1 MTDTPRDT
9 ARMLTGLLA
18 ASHLI
23 ALERLPSLVNEH
35 AAHAGLF
42 DVRIYIA
49 DLQKEVLRLLTGRGL
64 DAAGNEGPGP
74 EELRIDTTL
83 AGRAFQEVRILPKTG
98 DDGRVEWWWVPL
110 LNGTERLGVIR
121 LSTRIPDDQALSDI
135 KALASLIAL
144 IVESKRGHSDSYA
157 RLVRTRPMNVAAEM
171 QWNLMPLQT
180 FANEDVA
187 ISAAQEPAYEVG
199 GDAFDYAVADDIVH
213 LAIFDAMG
221 HDTAAGITASL
232 AVSASRN
239 SRRQG
244 ADLIEA
250 SKNVERVLVEQF
262 GRAHRFATAIL
273 ADLDTAT
280 GELTWVNRGHHPPVL
295 IRGGRWVGTLDC
307 RPAHPMGLDLG
318 LPVTLCKEQL
328 EPGDR
333 LLFYTDGIIEARDD
347 EGREFGLERFVDFV
361 VRQNSAGLPISET
374 LRRLVH
380 QLLEYHD
387 HKLQDDAT
395 VLFVEW
401 RGSAQR
407 ALHL

>member
-18 ASHLI
+18 ASHLA

-64 DAAGNEGPGP
+64 DAAENEGPGP
-74 EELRIDTTL
+74 EELRVDTTL
-83 AGRAFQEVRILPKTG
+83 AGRVFQEVRILPKTG

-121 LSTRIPDDQALSDI
+121 ISARVPDDRALSDI
-135 KALASLIAL
+135 KALASLTAL
-144 IVESKRGHSDSYA
+144 IIESKRSHSDSYA

-199 GDAFDYAVADDIVH
+199 GDAFDYAVADGTVH
-213 LAIFDAMG
+213 LAVFDAMG

-232 AVSASRN
+232 AVSACRN

-244 ADLIEA
+244 ADLIRTSE
-250 SKNVERVLVEQF
+250 NVERTLVEQF

-273 ADLDTAT
+273 AHLDTDT

-295 IRGGRWVGTLDC
+295 IRDGRWVGTLDC

-333 LLFYTDGIIEARDD
+333 LLFYTDGIIEARDH

-361 VRQNSAGLPISET
+361 IRHNSPGLPISET

-380 QLLEYHD
+380 QLLEYHE